1 MIVSGWNVTVFNLS
15 STSFNVHWTKLDK
28 EVNRFAKFYIIEIKS
43 FQGTILT
50 VETVPGNATSTVIK
64 GLGPSMK
71 YRVVVF
77 GIDSIGQPYKSLETA
92 ITTTTG
98 RRQWNY

>member
-1 MIVSGWNVTVFNLS
+1 M
-15 STSFNVHWTKLDK
+15 
-28 EVNRFAKFYIIEIKS
+28 NRFPKYYIVEIKS

-64 GLGPSMK
+64 GVGPSTK

-77 GIDSIGQPYKSLETA
+77 GVDSIGEPYKSLETT
-92 ITTTTG
+92 ITTTAG
-98 RRQWNY
+98 RRQ

>member
-1 MIVSGWNVTVFNLS
+1 MIVFGWNVTVFNLS
-15 STSFNVHWTKLDK
+15 STSLNVQWTKLDRV
-28 EVNRFAKFYIIEIKS
+28 VNRLAKFYIVEIKS

-50 VETVPGNATSTVIK
+50 VETVPGVATSTVIK
-64 GLGPSMK
+64 GLGPSTK

-77 GIDSIGQPYKSLETA
+77 GVDSIGQPYRSLETT

-98 RRQWNY
+98 RRQWKY

>member
-1 MIVSGWNVTVFNLS
+1 MVSGWNVTVFNLS

-28 EVNRFAKFYIIEIKS
+28 VVNRFAKFYIIEIKS

-64 GLGPSMK
+64 GLGPSTK

-77 GIDSIGQPYKSLETA
+77 GIDSIGQPYKSLETT

>member
-15 STSFNVHWTKLDK
+15 STSFDVQWTKLDTV
-28 EVNRFAKFYIIEIKS
+28 VNRFAKFFIVEIKS

-50 VETVPGNATSTVIK
+50 VEIFPGNATSTVIK
-64 GLGPSMK
+64 GVWPSTK

-77 GIDSIGQPYKSLETA
+77 GVDSIGQPYKSLETT

-98 RRQWNY
+98 W

>member
-1 MIVSGWNVTVFNLS
+1 MVVSEWNVTVFNIS

-28 EVNRFAKFYIIEIKS
+28 VVNRFAKFYIVQIKS

-64 GLGPSMK
+64 GVGPSTK
-71 YRVVVF
+71 YRVDVF
-77 GIDSIGQPYKSLETA
+77 GVDSIGQPYKSLETT
-92 ITTTTG
+92 INTTAG
-98 RRQWNY
+98 RRQ